1 MGRKSYVLGFIGII
15 LLPIYAIYAVF
26 AFIFHAMFY
35 CCFGY
40 RYDDYIFSSYRRDL
54 KKFLYTSF
62 CCCLFFSK
70 KGRKKFKDVQNSYAE
85 TFSLIRFF
93 INQVVLTTFD
103 IASDIY
109 QAGIFLT
116 M

>member
-1 MGRKSYVLGFIGII
+1 MGCKSYVLGFIGII

-26 AFIFHAMFY
+26 AFIFHTVFY

-40 RYDDYIFSSYRRDL
+40 RYDGSSYRRDL
-54 KKFLYTSF
+54 KSFLYRSF
-62 CCCLFFSK
+62 CCGYFFSK
-70 KGRKKFKDVQNSYAE
+70 KGRKKFNDFQKSNEE
-85 TFSLIRFF
+85 TFNLIRFF

-103 IASDIY
+103 IGSDIY
-109 QAGIFLT
+109 QAGRYFT

>member
-1 MGRKSYVLGFIGII
+1 MGCKSYVLGFIGII

-26 AFIFHAMFY
+26 AFIFHAMFC

-40 RYDDYIFSSYRRDL
+40 RYDGYGSSYRRDL
-54 KKFLYTSF
+54 QSFLYRSF
-62 CCCLFFSK
+62 CCGYFFSK
-70 KGRKKFKDVQNSYAE
+70 KGRKKFNDFKKPYEE
-85 TFSLIRFF
+85 TFNLIRFF